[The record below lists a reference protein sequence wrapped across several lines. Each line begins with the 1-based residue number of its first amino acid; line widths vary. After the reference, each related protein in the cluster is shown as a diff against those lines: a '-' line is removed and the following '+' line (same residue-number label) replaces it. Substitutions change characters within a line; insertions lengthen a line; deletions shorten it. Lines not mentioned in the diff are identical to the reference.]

1 MEEIKTTE
9 LRFVKSFELV
19 NFLSGSR
26 VAFGIKGSI
35 AIVQ

>member
-1 MEEIKTTE
+1 MEEKTTE